1 MAKKELL
8 VLLVLALIAGCSSSG
23 EKKEQAKVFDLN
35 QKVATVDDTV
45 FTLED
50 LNTQL
55 NRMGWLEHSGLKRV
69 ADTAQ
74 FNFNALDQLI
84 QEKLV
89 SDAADTFSVDTV
101 LDAQS
106 RIREHMR
113 SYVMQKMYGDVIAA
127 KVEVTPE
134 EVEAYYD
141 SNKGDFYHPPAA
153 NVSQILISNNP
164 GFYLPEGHS
173 YSEISKDSIDVLARK
188 KTAEVIDKLKD
199 GESFED
205 LAKEYSHDQ
214 NSGRNGGSL
223 GWIERDQ
230 SPPEFDSVAF
240 SIPIG
245 EVSPAI
251 HTQYGY
257 HLIKVTE
264 RKEGDYTPLNEQLEA
279 NIRQKLLT
287 DKHHALS
294 RAFMDSLRQVTKV
307 RYNESLLKKN
317 DSTYTPMQWLVT
329 INGLDT
335 IYVYEYS
342 NYARTFRMKK
352 RLPELDVA
360 QKKEVLDGFVSVH
373 TLAVE
378 AKKRGYYDTPEA
390 HKELADFTHEQ
401 AKHQYR
407 LRGEAPV
414 WEPTDEEAKAFYDAH
429 KNDYYSDRPLK
440 VQHILFSDPDR
451 TDYEDSMQA
460 EKVRREIAD
469 GADFKEMALK
479 HYPGEEAIRESL
491 FDLGWISK
499 DEMPLPFWNAAWLL
513 SVGDV
518 SRPVKTVYGYHL
530 IKLVDRKE
538 MKDFDQAKAL
548 VKRRMKE
555 ERRDEYK
562 SRWEKELYTGHT
574 VDIDSALVREFVY
587 QPIPAAPTTPV
598 DSAQVSAS
606 ALAPAADSV
615 N

>member
-8 VLLVLALIAGCSSSG
+8 VLLVLALIAGCGSQ
-23 EKKEQAKVFDLN
+23 EKKEQAKVFDLS
-35 QKVATVDDTV
+35 QQVATVDDTA
-45 FTLED
+45 FTLAD
-50 LNTQL
+50 LNRQL
-55 NRMGWLEHSGLKRV
+55 DRMGWVEHTGLKRIG
-69 ADTAQ
+69 DTAQ
-74 FNFNALDQLI
+74 FNFNALDELI

-89 SDAADTFSVDTV
+89 SDAADTFSIDTV

-113 SYVMQKMYGDVIAA
+113 SYAMHVMYNDVVAA
-127 KVEVTPE
+127 NVEVTPE

-141 SNKGDFYHPPAA
+141 TNKGDFYSPPAA
-153 NVSQILISNNP
+153 NVSQILISVNP
-164 GFYLPEGHS
+164 GFYVPEGHS
-173 YSEISKDSIDVLARK
+173 YSEISKDSVDVLARQK
-188 KTAEVIDKLKD
+188 MEEVIEKLKD

-214 NSGRNGGSL
+214 NSGQKGGSL

-240 SIPIG
+240 AVPIG

-257 HLIKVTE
+257 HLIKVSD
-264 RKEGDYTPLNEQLEA
+264 RKEGGYTPLDDQLRA
-279 NIRQKLLT
+279 NITQKLMV
-287 DKHHALS
+287 DKHRELS
-294 RAFMDSLRQVTKV
+294 RAFMDSLRKVTKV
-307 RYNESLLKKN
+307 TYNERLLKKN
-317 DSTYTPMQWLVT
+317 DSTYTPKQWLVT

-342 NYARTFRMKK
+342 NYARTYRMKN
-352 RLPELDVA
+352 RLPELTVD

-373 TLAVE
+373 TLGVE

-390 HKELADFTHEQ
+390 AQELADFSHEQ

-429 KNDYYSDRPLK
+429 KQDYYSNRPLK
-440 VQHILFSDPDR
+440 VQHILFQ
-451 TDYEDSMQA
+451 DSLKA
-460 EKVRREIAD
+460 DKVRREIEN

-479 HYPGEEAIRESL
+479 YYPGEEAIRESL

-499 DEMPLPFWNAAWLL
+499 DEMPLKFWNAAWLL

-518 SRPVKTVYGYHL
+518 SRPVKTEYGYHL
-530 IKLVDRKE
+530 IKLLDRKE

-548 VKRRMKE
+548 VKRRMKD
-555 ERRDEYK
+555 ERREEYK

-587 QPIPAAPTTPV
+587 QTPPAAPTTPV

-606 ALAPAADSV
+606 APAPAADSV